1 MTLPLVAAGQA
12 LQQSSLSIAQ
22 VREVD
27 RVAIE
32 EYGMNSLVLMENAAS
47 GCVSWL
53 RHKFSSSSPAS
64 SAPSATILCGRGNN
78 GGDGLVIARHLT
90 FWGWHCQV
98 IQLGPL
104 EQLSADAR
112 HNYLLLT
119 ERHGLTVPISQAGLT
134 VPQRQQLQQSTVVI
148 DAMLGTGAGGAPRP
162 PLDDWITAANGSS
175 AFRVAIDLPTGIDA
189 DSGAQPGLAFRPHAT
204 LTFVALKKSMS
215 AAASRPLF
223 GDIHVLPIGIPAQLA
238 LQVLAKPE

>member
-1 MTLPLVAAGQA
+1 MTHPLVAAGMA
-12 LQQSSLSIAQ
+12 LQQSTLSVAQ

-32 EYGMNSLVLMENAAS
+32 EYGMNSLVLMENAAL

-53 RHKFSSSSPAS
+53 RQKFSASSVAS

-78 GGDGLVIARHLT
+78 GGDGLAIARHLT
-90 FWGWHCQV
+90 FWGWQCQV

-112 HNYLLLT
+112 HNYQLLT
-119 ERHGLTVPISQAGLT
+119 EQHGLPVAISQAVLT
-134 VPQRQQLQQSTVVI
+134 GPQRQQLQQSNVVV

-162 PLDDWITAANGSS
+162 PLDDWIVAANDSS
-175 AFRVAIDLPTGIDA
+175 AFRIAIDLPTGIDA
-189 DSGAQPGLAFRPHAT
+189 DTGAQPGLAFHPHAT
-204 LTFVALKKSMS
+204 LTFVGFKKSMS
-215 AAASRPLF
+215 AAGSHPRF
-223 GDIHVLPIGIPAQLA
+223 GEIHVLPIGIPAQLA
-238 LQVLAKPE
+238 LRLLAEPA